1 MAISIIEDTRQQ
13 KGKHEIKHQYWHG
26 LGVPIVRSALPFG
39 DYALVPAVVVDTKKD
54 IYEIANNLQQ
64 QHKRFRDE
72 CIKAHKAD
80 CQLIILIEN
89 TDGVSTLADLCNW
102 RESDE
107 HFYGRNGKRRIIGA
121 TIAGIM
127 RTMTENYGVKFEFCT
142 PNEAGRRVLE
152 ILGGGPDG

>member
-1 MAISIIEDTRQQ
+1 MAIIEDTRQQ

-39 DYALVPAVVVDTKKD
+39 DYALVPAAVVDTKKD
-54 IYEIANNLQQ
+54 IYEIAHNLQQ
-64 QHKRFRDE
+64 QHDRFRRE
-72 CIKAHKAD
+72 CIKAHNAG

-89 TDGVSTLADLCNW
+89 LDGVSTLADLATW

-107 HFYGRNGKRRIIGA
+107 HFYGRNGKRRILG
-121 TIAGIM
+121 TRIAE
-127 RTMTENYGVKFEFCT
+127 TMKTMQERYGVRFEFCT
-142 PNEAGRRVLE
+142 PNEAGKRILE